1 MQLKNIIKIKVVKIV
16 LLYKLNFIKL
26 FKHYN
31 ISNVVIHFTY
41 FDGTYDLQPILQL
54 FYLKIFFF
62 TCRFFTC
69 RFELI
74 MTAVINLSS
83 FFPYFVGIIIFLFSL
98 ISTPLFLSYSKGPYF
113 SVFGL

>member
-1 MQLKNIIKIKVVKIV
+1 MQLKNIINIKVVKIV
-16 LLYKLNFIKL
+16 LYKPIFIKL

-62 TCRFFTC
+62 YMQ
-69 RFELI
+69 I
-74 MTAVINLSS
+74 
-83 FFPYFVGIIIFLFSL
+83 
-98 ISTPLFLSYSKGPYF
+98 
-113 SVFGL
+113 